1 MKKSLFLFLTL
12 SLLSFNLIFSQK
24 KDSINKELETVE
36 VQVKKPTIVQKID
49 RTVFNVAGSSI
60 LIGNN
65 SWNILRMTPNIEI
78 DADENLKVNGNKTT
92 VFINNRKSVFNG
104 KDLANYLKSLP
115 AGNIIKIEVI
125 TNPSGRYESSGP
137 VINIV
142 LKKADYEGTKG
153 NITVSNQQG
162 RKNSSNSDGNIT
174 YHNKKFTQSVTY
186 HLGENRFLH
195 KSSNE
200 NRINGFSTNSNENLF
215 NDFHIGGTSTTE
227 YEINEKNTIGTIL
240 ELHTNTPNSVA
251 NGENTFYNHEVLS
264 SKNFQKQFIDARNS
278 MFGANL
284 FYKFYDKNKKDRLF
298 EVNLDFNKK
307 HNKSTNELN
316 TYWEDYSL
324 INGNQIINDEKPL
337 NYSLKMD
344 YSQEIDSTAKME
356 AGGKINFLN
365 IKQPYLWNDFKND
378 AWVLNTFLTND
389 FSYSENINSLY
400 ANFDKKFGKKFS
412 IRAGIRFENTQIE
425 VEQKNTNEIH
435 HQSYNKLMPNALL
448 HYQHSEN
455 HNFNIGYNQFLWRPF
470 YQEFNP
476 FKVPRNNGLFYKGN
490 PMLNPVIYHNFNF
503 KYNFYKIF
511 TLSTEYRYANS
522 DYWDIFLVEN
532 GQTIQMPENLLG
544 KVHRY
549 NFSFNSNLNF
559 LKNKLNANLNLN
571 FSYTD
576 SSDFNSKNNITV
588 TDYINAFGVSSNISY
603 SNLFNKDINLNAW
616 IGYFSPDAWG
626 NTIGNNHNVFHNLS
640 ITKVF
645 KKMDLDVK
653 LDAHNFLKNINWD
666 STTYTSLGTFRQ
678 NFIPDM
684 TNFKISI
691 VKRFGNQ
698 KAKGVSK
705 TETDK
710 ERLSGG
716 GK

>member
-1 MKKSLFLFLTL
+1 MKKSPFLFLTL

-142 LKKADYEGTKG
+142 LKKADHEGTKG
-153 NITVSNQQG
+153 SITVSNQQG

-307 HNKSTNELN
+307 RNKSTNELN

-425 VEQKNTNEIH
+425 VEQKNTNEMN
-435 HQSYNKLMPNALL
+435 HQSYNRWMPNALVQ
-448 HYQHSEN
+448 YQFSEN
-455 HNFNIGYNQFLWRPF
+455 HILTSGYNQFFYRPF
-470 YQEFNP
+470 YAIFNP
-476 FKVPRNNGLFYKGN
+476 FQVPQSNGLFFKGN
-490 PMLNPVIYHNFNF
+490 PNLKPSVYHNYNF

-511 TLSTEYRYANS
+511 TLTTDYQYYNS
-522 DYWDIFLVEN
+522 DYWDIFKFEN
-532 GQTIQMPENLLG
+532 GQTIQIPENLVG

-549 NFSFNSNLNF
+549 NFSLNSNLNLF
-559 LKNKLNANLNLN
+559 KNKLNINLNVN
-571 FSYTD
+571 YSYLD
-576 SSDFNSKNNITV
+576 NSDFNQKNNIIANN
-588 TDYINAFGVSSNISY
+588 YINTYSISSNLTY
-603 SNLFNKDINLNAW
+603 SNFLNKNINFNAHV
-616 IGYFSPDAWG
+616 GYRSPSAWG
-626 NTIGNNHNVFHNLS
+626 NS
-640 ITKVF
+640 ITNVHNIFHSFSVIKVF
-645 KKMDLDVK
+645 DKIGLDIKMETNNFFRRMEFDLT
-653 LDAHNFLKNINWD
+653 A
-666 STTYTSLGTFRQ
+666 YTSLGTFR
-678 NFIPDM
+678 NIESPDM

>member
-1 MKKSLFLFLTL
+1 MKKSLLLTI
-12 SLLSFNLIFSQK
+12 SLLNFLYLFSQK

-36 VQVKKPTIVQKID
+36 VKVKKPTIIQKID

-65 SWNILRMTPNIEI
+65 SWDILRMTPNVEI
-78 DADENLKVNGNKTT
+78 DAEENLKVNGNRIL

-137 VINIV
+137 VINII
-142 LKKADYEGTKG
+142 LKKADHEGIKG

-162 RKNSSNSDGNIT
+162 RRNSTNSDGNIT
-174 YHNKKFTQSVTY
+174 YHNKKFTQTATY
-186 HLGENRFLH
+186 HIGENNFLS
-195 KSSNE
+195 KQSTE
-200 NRINGFSTNSNENLF
+200 NRINQFSTNYNENLF
-215 NDFHIGGTSTTE
+215 KDFHIGGTSTSE
-227 YEINEKNTIGTIL
+227 YELNDKNTIGTVL

-251 NGENTFYNHEVLS
+251 NGENSVYLNEILS
-264 SKNFQKQFIDARNS
+264 SKNFQKQSIDARNS

-284 FYKFYDKNKKDRLF
+284 FYKFYDKNKKDRFF

-307 HNKSTNELN
+307 RNKSTNEIK
-316 TYWEDYSL
+316 TYREDFSL
-324 INGNQIINDEKPL
+324 INGNQIINDEEPL
-337 NYSLKMD
+337 NHSLKMD
-344 YSQEIDSTAKME
+344 YSQEIDSTTKME
-356 AGGKINFLN
+356 AGGKLNFLN
-365 IKQPYLWNDFKND
+365 INQPYLWNDFNNN
-378 AWVLNTFLTND
+378 AWILNTSLTND
-389 FSYSENINSLY
+389 FSYFENINSLY
-400 ANFDKKFGKKFS
+400 ANFDKKLGKKFNL
-412 IRAGIRFENTQIE
+412 RAGIRFENTQIE
-425 VEQKNTNEIH
+425 VEQKNTNETH
-435 HQSYNKLMPNALL
+435 KQSYNKWMPNFLFQ
-448 HYQHSEN
+448 YQHSEN
-455 HNFNIGYNQFLWRPF
+455 HIFNVGYNQFLWRPF

-476 FKVPRNNGLFYKGN
+476 FKAPRNNGLFYRGN
-490 PMLNPVIYHNFNF
+490 PNLNPVVYHNFNF

-511 TLSTEYRYANS
+511 TFNTEYSFNNS
-522 DYWDIFLVEN
+522 DYWDIYITDNE
-532 GQTIQMPENLLG
+532 QTIQVPENLVG

-559 LKNKLNANLNLN
+559 FKNKLNVNLNANYNYLDN
-571 FSYTD
+571 
-576 SSDFNSKNNITV
+576 SDFNNKNNIPA
-588 TDYINAFGVSSNISY
+588 DSYINNFSVSSNLTY
-603 SNLFNKDINLNAW
+603 SNFLNKNINFNAYV
-616 IGYFSPDAWG
+616 GYRSPSAWG
-626 NTIGNNHNVFHNLS
+626 NSITNVHNVFHSFS

-645 KKMDLDVK
+645 DKIGLDIK
-653 LDAHNFLKNINWD
+653 AEANNFLRRINWN
-666 STTYTSLGTFRQ
+666 STTYTSIGTFR
-678 NFIPDM
+678 NDFSPDM

-698 KAKGVSK
+698 KTKGTSK